1 MDTILKKGYNITG
14 SVFNAEPV
22 IVLFKGILFNIFG
35 GIKRMSDKQ
44 KAKNDIDENDDDQ
57 DDEEDNDTEGL
68 NNQTK
73 QIIETG
79 SITMAKGKHLI
90 HCLTIIGQVEGHFI
104 LPPQN
109 KTTKY
114 EHVIPQIVAIEEDPE
129 IEGLLII
136 LNTVGGDVEAGLAI
150 AELLAGMKKPTV
162 SLVLGGGHSIGVPLA
177 ISARRSFI
185 VSTATMTIHPVRMN
199 GIVVG
204 VPQTLSY
211 FDKMQDR
218 IIKFVSENSHISA
231 KRFKQLMMNTGELI
245 MDVGTV
251 LDGAAAVKEGLIDSL
266 GGLSDAIR
274 YLYQLIE
281 TQKAEEDN
289 ENNVSNKDKDES
301 VIKDRCDKTE
311 NAEEKTEKNVEN
323 IRCDNKKSRR
333 LHHKNKALSKKKKSV
348 NR

>member
-1 MDTILKKGYNITG
+1 
-14 SVFNAEPV
+14 
-22 IVLFKGILFNIFG
+22 
-35 GIKRMSDKQ
+35 
-44 KAKNDIDENDDDQ
+44 
-57 DDEEDNDTEGL
+57 
-68 NNQTK
+68 
-73 QIIETG
+73 
-79 SITMAKGKHLI
+79 
-90 HCLTIIGQVEGHFI
+90 
-104 LPPQN
+104 
-109 KTTKY
+109 
-114 EHVIPQIVAIEEDPE
+114 
-129 IEGLLII
+129 
-136 LNTVGGDVEAGLAI
+136 
-150 AELLAGMKKPTV
+150 
-162 SLVLGGGHSIGVPLA
+162 
-177 ISARRSFI
+177 
-185 VSTATMTIHPVRMN
+185 
-199 GIVVG
+199 
-204 VPQTLSY
+204 
-211 FDKMQDR
+211 
-218 IIKFVSENSHISA
+218 
-231 KRFKQLMMNTGELI
+231 